1 MEAQAFITLMS
12 RMKLASLLKEERG
25 ALTDVASRLIA
36 AGAIASE
43 EAPVYTRVSEVSAA
57 LERESADWRR
67 AVAGLPAPR
76 LVAAV
81 QYVLTAAPASALE
94 GSALLQ
100 ELEAA
105 FLAAGDDTALLES
118 TLLAVQVLEKL
129 FDPALPNLDEDRAA
143 ALNAALSG
151 QNTAPAPAAP
161 APAPAEPAPQDS
173 NVVQDLGGLA
183 GREMGGVE
191 LYDYMKNAVMEEDSL
206 FVRLTEKADTFAKY
220 QKKKKRIGLG
230 EAIGFLFEVRRY
242 RSLTSSILPGIN
254 PAGADR
260 AFAAAYLRFDR
271 ERGSRSRTVE
281 EARERLVAALP
292 DAEELYQLMEQGI
305 GYQLNPANPKESEV
319 LVLRERLREKALFK
333 DLYPLVQRMEKLG
346 KDVPEANL
354 DAALFYA
361 SLIRQKKQDLNDRDV
376 EYHYGDF
383 DGEEPDRYLAFHL
396 AHYFFTAHKRGGA
409 AYAGCLY
416 NIFYLYDEIFP
427 AAVLSD
433 VEKTM
438 LSTADT
444 LSEEKALAEY
454 LLLMEKFGYTAGAR
468 KMKSRLYAKLLKRH
482 KEVQD
487 DGGKKR
493 LVSTAVFGILT
504 ALVAILFPLLLN
516 VPAGET
522 PPYLTHALL
531 GLAGGVLVLASQ
543 TVAMRFAF
551 GNEKLLRSIPLIAM
565 PVALAV
571 HYLVRFGF
579 TVPSTWWPGSAGT
592 LFGASFAVPFMILV
606 ISAYLS
612 RTSYTTLRRFL
623 QAGFVYR
630 PVVLVLFL
638 AGGLITK
645 ILSSQTYLE
654 YTTLH
659 YNGFFSALFT
669 CLIPAALSLIF
680 TAVICFSAAGAQT
693 FCHDAHLVSAVSL
706 IFTAFG
712 AIACGLTLAGTD
724 LSATPDALDFPYRL
738 INMQGA
744 LQVVLYFFLTTFF
757 ESAGAKAKV
766 ED

>member
-1 MEAQAFITLMS
+1 MEVQTFVALMG
-12 RMKLASLLKEERG
+12 RMKLAALLKEKRG
-25 ALTDVASRLIA
+25 ALTDVASRLIT
-36 AGAIASE
+36 AGAVASE

-57 LERESADWRR
+57 LEQESADWRR
-67 AVAGLPAPR
+67 AVAGIPAPR

-81 QYVLTAAPASALE
+81 QYVLSAAPASALE
-94 GSALLQ
+94 GSPLLQ

-129 FDPALPNLDEDRAA
+129 FDPALPYLDEERAG

-151 QNTAPAPAAP
+151 QNTAPSATEP
-161 APAPAEPAPQDS
+161 APCHTEPAPQGG
-173 NVVQDLGGLA
+173 NVVQDLGDLA
-183 GREMGGVE
+183 GRELGGVE
-191 LYDYMKNAVMEEDSL
+191 LYDYMKNAVMEEDTL
-206 FVRLTEKADTFAKY
+206 FLQLTEKAEAFAKF
-220 QKKKKRIGLG
+220 QKKKKKIGLG
-230 EAIGFLFEVRRY
+230 ESINFLFDVRRY
-242 RSLTSSILPGIN
+242 RHLTSSILPGMN

-271 ERGSRSRTVE
+271 ERAGRIRTVE
-281 EARERLVAALP
+281 EARERLVAAVP
-292 DAEELYQLMEQGI
+292 AAEELYQLMEQGI

-319 LVLRERLREKALFK
+319 IMLRERLRENALFK

-354 DAALFYA
+354 EAAVFYA
-361 SLIRQKKQDLNDRDV
+361 SLMRQKKQDLNDRDV

-383 DGEEPDRYLAFHL
+383 DGEELDRYLAFHL
-396 AHYFFTAHKRGGA
+396 THYFFTAHKRGGA
-409 AYAGCLY
+409 AFAKCLY
-416 NIFYLYDEIFP
+416 SIFYLYEEIFP

-444 LSEEKALAEY
+444 LAEEKALAEY
-454 LLLMEKFGYTAGAR
+454 LLLMEKFGYTAGGR

-493 LVSTAVFGILT
+493 LLSTAVYGILT
-504 ALVAILFPLLLN
+504 AVVAVLFPLLLN

-522 PPYLTHALL
+522 PSFLTHAIF
-531 GLAGGVLVLASQ
+531 GLAGGVLVLGSQ
-543 TVAMRFAF
+543 IVAMRYAL
-551 GNEKLLRSIPLIAM
+551 GNEKLLRSLPLIAM

-571 HYLVRFGF
+571 HFLVRFGF
-579 TVPSTWWPGSAGT
+579 TVPNTWWPGSAGT

-630 PVVLVLFL
+630 PVVLVIFL
-638 AGGLITK
+638 AGGLVTK
-645 ILSSQTYLE
+645 VLSSQTYLE
-654 YTTLH
+654 YTVLE
-659 YNGFFSALFT
+659 YDGFFSTLFA
-669 CLIPAALSLIF
+669 CLIPAVLSLLF
-680 TAVICFSAAGAQT
+680 TAVICFTAAGAQT

-706 IFTAFG
+706 VFTAFG
-712 AIACGLTLAGTD
+712 AMACGLTLAGTD
-724 LSATPDALDFPYRL
+724 LSAFPDALDFPYRL